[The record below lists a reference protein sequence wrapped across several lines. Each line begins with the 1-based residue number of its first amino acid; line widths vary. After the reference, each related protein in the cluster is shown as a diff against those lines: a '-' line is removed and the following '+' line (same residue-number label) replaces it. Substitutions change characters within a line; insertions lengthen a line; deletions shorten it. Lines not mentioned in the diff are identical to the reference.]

1 MVDRSL
7 KGVRLVFCTRFGKP
21 QPGDLVTFPAPINL
35 KQFLGV
41 DKGSRFTKRLV
52 AVDPYVIYRGDKVYV
67 NGEEY
72 ERDVEMW
79 KRKFKFI
86 LDDYAGKMK
95 GYFVV
100 GDVINSVDSRYLG
113 TIKEADRCF
122 KIK

>member
-1 MVDRSL
+1 MDRSL
-7 KGVRLVFCTRFGKP
+7 KGVCLVFCTRFGKP
-21 QPGDLVTFPAPINL
+21 KPGDLVTFPAPINL

-41 DKGSRFTKRLV
+41 DKGVRFTKRLV

-67 NGEEY
+67 NGKEY
-72 ERDVEMW
+72 KRDLKMWRER
-79 KRKFKFI
+79 FKFA
-86 LDDYAGKMK
+86 LDGYAGKMR
-95 GYFVV
+95 GYFVI

>member
-1 MVDRSL
+1 M
-7 KGVRLVFCTRFGKP
+7 
-21 QPGDLVTFPAPINL
+21 
-35 KQFLGV
+35 
-41 DKGSRFTKRLV
+41 